1 MNPIDELK
9 QEHEGIKLS
18 LEILSRIA
26 RNMQRN
32 VEPGAVEDMG
42 RLIEFFTVFVD
53 TCHHGKEEEL
63 LFPALEDIGVSRQGG
78 PIGVMLSEHETG
90 RSCVRGLRSALSSYK
105 EWTVSAGSEI
115 EKHANVYIR
124 LLQGHIEK
132 ENQVLF
138 RTAEEHLPGDV
149 KRSLSEGF
157 ERIETDR
164 VGQGRHEEFHRM
176 LEELHKKYS
185 VLTE

>member
-26 RNMQRN
+26 QEMQKN
-32 VEPGAVEDMG
+32 VEPEAGEDMG

-63 LFPALEDIGVSRQGG
+63 LFPALENIGVSKQGG
-78 PIGVMLSEHETG
+78 PIGVMLSEHDTG
-90 RSCVRGLRSALSSYK
+90 RGCVRALRSALSSYK
-105 EWTVSAGSEI
+105 EGSPASISEI
-115 EKHANVYIR
+115 EKHAQSYIR

-138 RTAEEHLPGDV
+138 RIAEAHLTEEV
-149 KRSLSEGF
+149 KRSLAEGF
-157 ERIETDR
+157 ERIERDR
-164 VGQGRHEEFHRM
+164 VGQGRHEMFHRM

-185 VLTE
+185 FLTE